1 MSPPKKRFVKEAD
14 NPEELAE
21 MRAHWAMINDKT
33 RLIKFKYQQFWDK
46 NKGTWKRTFKGH
58 QWFQE
63 TYEVQEDG

>member
-1 MSPPKKRFVKEAD
+1 MSPTKKKFVKPAD

-33 RLIKFKYQQFWDK
+33 KLINFKYKTYWDYTRR
-46 NKGTWKRTFKGH
+46 TWKRSFKGH

-63 TYEVQEDG
+63 TYEVQTYE